1 MEDEQPI
8 LVQITNKTA
17 SCIFGSKS
25 LLSSIQNSPFY
36 QWIFYEN
43 NGELKERDRSL
54 DDEWTLRFHQF
65 NNQLLSSERQ

>member
-1 MEDEQPI
+1 MEDTQPI

-25 LLSSIQNSPFY
+25 LLSSIQNSPLYLWMFY
-36 QWIFYEN
+36 TN
-43 NGELKERDRSL
+43 NGDLKERDRSL

-65 NNQLLSSERQ
+65 NNQLLPSEFQ